1 MGTFGGTAVST
12 VLLEAV
18 HWMGGTLVAHTTIGF
33 QFDAGFDA
41 GKSTVA
47 AASAQEERE
56 LIARLC
62 DGDEAAYETLIE
74 RFEHPIYNLVSRLTN
89 DPSDAPDVV
98 QEVFLKVFRNV
109 QSFRGRSSLK
119 TWIYRIAVNESRNHR
134 RWFGRHRSQE
144 IALEPARGE
153 THSYLDWLPDPARSP
168 MELAMDHER
177 ETLIEAA
184 LAEINPHYRA
194 ALVLRELEGLSY
206 DEIAEILDTSLGTVK
221 SRIMRGREA
230 LRLRLTERLRR
241 DETHTGWNPGA
252 VVAAE

>member
-1 MGTFGGTAVST
+1 MS
-12 VLLEAV
+12 
-18 HWMGGTLVAHTTIGF
+18 GTLVAHNAIGF
-33 QFDAGFDA
+33 QFDSGFDA
-41 GKSTVA
+41 AKAPSA
-47 AASAQEERE
+47 AANAQEERE
-56 LIARLC
+56 LISTLI
-62 DGDEAAYETLIE
+62 DGQEAAYETLIA
-74 RFEHPIYNLVSRLTN
+74 RFEHPIFNLVSRLTN
-89 DPSDAPDVV
+89 DPGDAPDVV

-109 QSFRGRSSLK
+109 HTFRGQSSLK

-144 IALEPARGE
+144 IALEPTAGE

-206 DEIAEILDTSLGTVK
+206 DEIAEILETSLGTVK
-221 SRIMRGREA
+221 SRILRGR
-230 LRLRLTERLRR
+230 
-241 DETHTGWNPGA
+241 
-252 VVAAE
+252 